1 MAQFKQKRKRKRN
14 SRRVARIVA
23 ILVVFGLVAAFFIGT
38 IGILGAQAATPS
50 ATPATCLQDIDA
62 DGKANA
68 VDPDVDGDGIVN
80 GEDDDI
86 DGDGIPNFKDQDP
99 IGTNCTSDAPLPIK
113 PAVVDDTSS
122 LYIGLT
128 ATGIAVAAPAAY
140 FFARGR
146 KRK

>member
-1 MAQFKQKRKRKRN
+1 MAQFKQKRRRKRN
-14 SRRVARIVA
+14 TKRVARIVA

-50 ATPATCLQDIDA
+50 ATCLQDIDA

-68 VDPDVDGDGIVN
+68 IDPDVDGDGVVN

-86 DGDGIPNFKDQDP
+86 DGDGITNFKDQDP
-99 IGTNCTSDAPLPIK
+99 LGTNCTSDAPLPIK
-113 PAVVDDTSS
+113 PAVVDNSTT

-128 ATGIAVAAPAAY
+128 AAGIAIAAPAAY
-140 FFARGR
+140 FYARGR